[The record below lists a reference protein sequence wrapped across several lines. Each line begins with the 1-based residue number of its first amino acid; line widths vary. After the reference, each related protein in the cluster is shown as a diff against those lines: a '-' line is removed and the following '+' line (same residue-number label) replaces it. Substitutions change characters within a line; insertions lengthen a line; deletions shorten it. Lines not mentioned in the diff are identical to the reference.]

1 MRFFTMSEMQNII
14 EPVEREAIMSELTK
28 ERFFRK
34 TNKGGNE
41 IYIVTAHNAPNTMRE
56 IGRLR
61 EMSFRDSGGGTGKDC
76 DIDEFD
82 TCTENFFSQLVVWNP
97 IDKAITGGYRF
108 LMCDKLPVDE
118 HFQVSTPTSELFHY
132 SEKFTKEYL
141 PYTIELGRSFVQPD
155 YQPSRSMSKGI
166 YSLDNL
172 WDGLASLI
180 FIYPQA
186 KYFFGK
192 VTMYPQLDRLSRD
205 MILYFIKK
213 HFPDHEGLVSP
224 QPQLNLPILADES
237 ELDKLF
243 VADTDTENYEILS
256 KEVRQRGASV
266 PPLVKAYFNLS
277 PTIRSFGTALNPG
290 FGNVEETGL
299 MVTIE
304 DIYPEKLER
313 HTTFDADEQPLH
325 LTDNTSL

>member
-1 MRFFTMSEMQNII
+1 MLNII
-14 EPVEREAIMSELTK
+14 EPVDREAIISELTE

-61 EMSFRDSGGGTGKDC
+61 EISFRDSGGGTGKDC

-82 TCTENFFSQLVVWNP
+82 TCDENYFSQLLVWNP
-97 IDKAITGGYRF
+97 VDKAITGGYRF

-213 HFPDHEGLVSP
+213 HFPDNEGLVSP
-224 QPQLNLPILADES
+224 QPHLNLPILADES

-243 VADTDTENYEILS
+243 VADTDVENYEILS

-277 PTIRSFGTALNPG
+277 PSIRSFGTALNPG

-313 HTTFDADEQPLH
+313 HTTFDASEQPLH
-325 LTDNTSL
+325 LTDSEV